1 MDNSITVDFLKNKK
15 NIIQE
20 QINKF
25 NNDRNTEQEKTY
37 RGLLFEL
44 SDIELRIC
52 AFESGLPIDVSTR
65 NYSITEDGDSDSDIS
80 GLTKKI
86 IKSNIPTADKL
97 IIINNRKEALHGA
110 QTLSMI
116 LIIIYYYLLLLTI
129 IYYHELLLSYYV
141 YYYGFAQ
148 FRPLLPRD
156 WW

>member
-1 MDNSITVDFLKNKK
+1 MKPTYNKSLKAILGSELKCFSHNPIQFSKIILRCCIIKIVKK
-15 NIIQE
+15 NLSNHKQT
-20 QINKF
+20 NKL
-25 NNDRNTEQEKTY
+25 NSDRNSEQEITY

-97 IIINNRKEALHGA
+97 ILINNRKEALHGA

-116 LIIIYYYLLLLTI
+116 LIIL
-129 IYYHELLLSYYV
+129 
-141 YYYGFAQ
+141 
-148 FRPLLPRD
+148 
-156 WW
+156 

>member
-25 NNDRNTEQEKTY
+25 NNDRNTEQEITY

-65 NYSITEDGDSDSDIS
+65 NYSITEDGDSESDIS
-80 GLTKKI
+80 IKTKKI
-86 IKSNIPTADKL
+86 IESNIPTSDKL

-116 LIIIYYYLLLLTI
+116 LIIFTITYYYLL
-129 IYYHELLLSYYV
+129 S
-141 YYYGFAQ
+141 
-148 FRPLLPRD
+148 
-156 WW
+156 